1 VNTDKKYFKN
11 TLDISIYVCYYNYR
25 KEKEVNEKNVRN
37 YSTANFKE
45 VKKMSKY
52 EYLVSEY
59 ARVRCNIE
67 YLLVLKRFETKIYK
81 VNREYIDEQLEELR
95 IQSEN
100 LLTELENAVN
110 NKEPV

>member
-1 VNTDKKYFKN
+1 
-11 TLDISIYVCYYNYR
+11 
-25 KEKEVNEKNVRN
+25 
-37 YSTANFKE
+37 
-45 VKKMSKY
+45 MSKY

-59 ARVRCNIE
+59 ARVSCNIE
-67 YLLVLKRFETKIYK
+67 YLSVLKRFETKIYK
-81 VNREYIDEQLEELR
+81 VNREYIDEQLKELR

>member
-1 VNTDKKYFKN
+1 
-11 TLDISIYVCYYNYR
+11 
-25 KEKEVNEKNVRN
+25 
-37 YSTANFKE
+37 
-45 VKKMSKY
+45 MSKY

-67 YLLVLKRFETKIYK
+67 YLSVLKRFETKIYK

>member
-1 VNTDKKYFKN
+1 
-11 TLDISIYVCYYNYR
+11 
-25 KEKEVNEKNVRN
+25 
-37 YSTANFKE
+37 
-45 VKKMSKY
+45 MSKY

-59 ARVRCNIE
+59 ARVCCNIE
-67 YLLVLKRFETKIYK
+67 YLSVLKRFETKIYK

>member
-1 VNTDKKYFKN
+1 
-11 TLDISIYVCYYNYR
+11 
-25 KEKEVNEKNVRN
+25 
-37 YSTANFKE
+37 
-45 VKKMSKY
+45 
-52 EYLVSEY
+52 
-59 ARVRCNIE
+59 
-67 YLLVLKRFETKIYK
+67 VLKRFETKIYK